1 MPEDTRKQHES
12 RVHPRL
18 HLQVA
23 VTLMSESQLY
33 TGLSEN
39 LSEGGVFVATHVLR
53 KVGEKI
59 DLTLTL
65 KDGKPIHT
73 VAEVRWVREFSDRID
88 SAAGMGLRFVS
99 LSSDDAK
106 AIRAFLRERDPLLFD
121 E

>member
-1 MPEDTRKQHES
+1 MAETTRKQHES

-23 VTLMSESQLY
+23 VTLMSDSQLY

-39 LSEGGVFVATHVLR
+39 LSEGGVFVATHVIR
-53 KVGEKI
+53 KVGEMV

-65 KDGKPIHT
+65 KDGKPLHT
-73 VAEVRWVREFSDRID
+73 VAEVRWVREVSDRID
-88 SAAGMGLRFVS
+88 SPPGIGLRFVS
-99 LSSDDAK
+99 LGSEEAK

-121 E
+121 D